1 MSAATDHVLG
11 LSRRNARGYADPTSY
26 KVLKNLQ
33 HAENMARLL
42 TYICSPYSGDVQA
55 NTALARQFCGFAV
68 AAGQIP
74 LAPHLLFPQF
84 MNEADPDE
92 RELAMC
98 FNKVLLSSC
107 DAVWVYTGRVSKGMR
122 AEIEWARDLEL
133 PIRYF
138 NADFQEVTY

>member
-1 MSAATDHVLG
+1 MSATTDQVLG
-11 LSRRNARGYADPTSY
+11 LARKNSHGYADPTSY
-26 KVLKNLQ
+26 RVLKQLQ
-33 HAENMARLL
+33 QAENMARLL

-55 NTALARQFCGFAV
+55 NTALARQFCSFAV

-84 MNEADPDE
+84 INEADPDE

-98 FNKVLLSSC
+98 FNKVLLSRC
-107 DAVWVYTGRVSKGMR
+107 DVVWVYTGRVSRGMR

-138 NADFQEVTY
+138 NADFQEVTF

>member
-1 MSAATDHVLG
+1 MSATTDHVLG
-11 LSRRNARGYADPTSY
+11 LSRKNSRGYAGPTSY

-33 HAENMARLL
+33 YTENMARPL

-55 NTALARQFCGFAV
+55 NTALARQFCSFAV
-68 AAGQIP
+68 SAGQIP

-84 MNEADPDE
+84 MDDTDPDE
-92 RELAMC
+92 REIAMA
-98 FNKVLLSSC
+98 FNRVLLSRC

-122 AEIEWARDLEL
+122 AEIEWARELEL
-133 PIRYF
+133 PICYF

>member
-1 MSAATDHVLG
+1 MSAITDQVLG

-26 KVLKNLQ
+26 KVLKQLQ
-33 HAENMARLL
+33 LTESMSRPL

-55 NTALARQFCGFAV
+55 NTALARQFCSFAI

-84 MNEADPDE
+84 MNDHDPDE

-98 FNKVLLSSC
+98 FNKVLLSRC
-107 DAVWVYTGRVSKGMR
+107 DGVWVYTGRVSRGMR
-122 AEIEWARDLEL
+122 AEIEWARELEL
-133 PIRYF
+133 PIHYF
-138 NADFQEVTY
+138 DADFQEVTY